1 MEITPKNQEA
11 WINSVVKNHKLI
23 SELKIEKNMSNKQTA
38 AVEWLIKKLTNRQN
52 GVFDGLPHLSL
63 DEIYA
68 EAKAIE
74 RKQIE
79 DAYNQDLYGGLE
91 GGKKFND
98 GLDYFI
104 STFTEENS

>member
-1 MEITPKNQEA
+1 
-11 WINSVVKNHKLI
+11 
-23 SELKIEKNMSNKQTA
+23 MSNKQTT

-79 DAYNQDLYGGLE
+79 DAWCTGNESEPKEVTIDFAEQ
-91 GGKKFND
+91 
-98 GLDYFI
+98 YFT
-104 STFTEENS
+104 STFTDGK